1 MPYSIFSVMS
11 IPPESDIVR
20 DLRERG
26 TLDESR
32 YKKYKSWKV
41 RRCAFRLL
49 VLLLSFVASLLSRG
63 DVQILALGIFT
74 FFFICWGVLAVMRF
88 DNRLFY
94 LFNVGSSCSASLG
107 RILTYVGFPLGALR
121 EFTYQVDGVT
131 YKTSGRVNFEDV
143 KNGATQI
150 LFDSRNPHIFSTNRK
165 ELSHYRVLKE
175 IASEKT
181 EETYKGIFSG

>member
-1 MPYSIFSVMS
+1 MRRVIFRV
-11 IPPESDIVR
+11 V
-20 DLRERG
+20 
-26 TLDESR
+26 
-32 YKKYKSWKV
+32 V
-41 RRCAFRLL
+41 LL
-49 VLLLSFVASLLSRG
+49 VSFIAALLSHG
-63 DVQILALGIFT
+63 DIQLLALGTLT
-74 FFFICWGVLAVMRF
+74 FFFFCWGVLTVMRF

-94 LFNVGSSCSASLG
+94 LFNVGVSCTASLG

-150 LFDSRNPHIFSTNRK
+150 LFDPRNPHIFSTNRK

-175 IASEKT
+175 VASEKT
-181 EETYKGIFSG
+181 KETYKGIFSG